1 MPQMTRRQRV
11 RRRNVVASIAFGATL
26 ALALALGAAWPVAVS
41 GAWGVA
47 ALLIGLAIWP
57 PILRMDAART
67 KANARD
73 EDFSRVSADLVL
85 LVASVASLIAIFYLV
100 DEAGQRHG
108 VAKLVLAILAVT
120 VVVLSWLLV
129 QTVYTVRY
137 GDLYYGDPI
146 GGIDFNDGGDPD
158 YHDFLY
164 LAFTIGMTYQ
174 VSDTNLGTKALR
186 RTAIRHA
193 FLSFVFVTVILA
205 VTINVVASLL
215 R

>member
-1 MPQMTRRQRV
+1 MPRMTRRQRA
-11 RRRNVVASIAFGATL
+11 RRRNVGASVAFGATL
-26 ALALALGAAWPVAVS
+26 AIALALGATWPVAVS

-47 ALLIGLAIWP
+47 ALLIGLVIWP
-57 PILRMDAART
+57 RILRMNAEQT

-73 EDFSRVSADLVL
+73 EDFSRISGDLVL
-85 LVASVASLIAIFYLV
+85 LVTSLASLVAIFFLV
-100 DEAGQRHG
+100 DEAGKRHG
-108 VAKLVLAILAVT
+108 AAKVTLAVLAVAVI
-120 VVVLSWLLV
+120 VLSWLLV

-146 GGIDFNDGGDPD
+146 GGIDFNDDDPPN
-158 YHDFLY
+158 YYDFLY

-174 VSDTNLGTKALR
+174 ASDTTLKTRAVRK
-186 RTAIRHA
+186 TAIRQA
-193 FLSFVFVTVILA
+193 LLSFLFVTVILA

>member
-1 MPQMTRRQRV
+1 MTRRQRV

-57 PILRMDAART
+57 SILRMDAART

-120 VVVLSWLLV
+120 VVVLSWFLV

>member
-11 RRRNVVASIAFGATL
+11 RRRNVVASIAFGVTL

-57 PILRMDAART
+57 RILRMDAART

>member
-1 MPQMTRRQRV
+1 MPRTRRQRA
-11 RRRNVVASIAFGATL
+11 RRRNVVASVAFGATL
-26 ALALALGAAWPVAVS
+26 AIALALGAGWPVAAS
-41 GAWGVA
+41 GAWGVT

-57 PILRMDAART
+57 RILRMDAEQA

-73 EDFSRVSADLVL
+73 EDFSRVSGDLVL

-100 DEAGQRHG
+100 DEAGRRHG
-108 VAKLVLAILAVT
+108 AAKVTLAVLAVA

-146 GGIDFNDGGDPD
+146 GGIDFNDDNPPD

-164 LAFTIGMTYQ
+164 VAFTIGMTYQ
-174 VSDTNLGTKALR
+174 VSDTTLRTKAVR
-186 RTAIRHA
+186 RTAIRQA
-193 FLSFVFVTVILA
+193 VLSFVFVTVILA

>member
-1 MPQMTRRQRV
+1 MTRRQLA
-11 RRRNVVASIAFGATL
+11 RRRNVVASVAFAATL
-26 ALALALGAAWPVAVS
+26 ATALALGATWPVAAS
-41 GAWGVA
+41 GAWGVT
-47 ALLIGLAIWP
+47 ALLLGLAIWP
-57 PILRMDAART
+57 RILRMDAEQT
-67 KANARD
+67 KANARE

-85 LVASVASLIAIFYLV
+85 LVASVASLIAIFFLV
-100 DEAGQRHG
+100 DEAGRRHG
-108 VAKLVLAILAVT
+108 AAKVTLAVLAVA

-146 GGIDFNDGGDPD
+146 GGIDFNDDDPPN
-158 YHDFLY
+158 YYDFLY

-174 VSDTNLGTKALR
+174 VSDTTLQTRAVRK
-186 RTAIRHA
+186 TAIRQA
-193 FLSFVFVTVILA
+193 LLSFLFVTVILA

>member
-47 ALLIGLAIWP
+47 ALVIGLAIWP
-57 PILRMDAART
+57 RILRMDAART

>member
-1 MPQMTRRQRV
+1 MPQMTRRQRI
-11 RRRNVVASIAFGATL
+11 RRRNVVASIAFVATL

-41 GAWGVA
+41 GAWGIA

-108 VAKLVLAILAVT
+108 VAKVVLAILAVT

-137 GDLYYGDPI
+137 GDLYCSDPI

>member
-57 PILRMDAART
+57 SILRMDAART

-120 VVVLSWLLV
+120 VVVLSWFLV

>member
-1 MPQMTRRQRV
+1 MPRMTRRQRA
-11 RRRNVVASIAFGATL
+11 RRRNVVASVAFGATL
-26 ALALALGAAWPVAVS
+26 AIALALGAPWPVAAS

-57 PILRMDAART
+57 RILRMDAEQA

-73 EDFSRVSADLVL
+73 EDFSRVSGDLVL

-100 DEAGQRHG
+100 DEAGRRHG
-108 VAKLVLAILAVT
+108 AGKVTLAVLAVA

-146 GGIDFNDGGDPD
+146 GGIDFNDDNPPD

-164 LAFTIGMTYQ
+164 VAFTIGMTYQ
-174 VSDTNLGTKALR
+174 VSDTTLRTRAVR
-186 RTAIRHA
+186 RTAIRQA
-193 FLSFVFVTVILA
+193 VLSFVFVTVILA

>member
-57 PILRMDAART
+57 QILRMDAART

-73 EDFSRVSADLVL
+73 EDFSRASADLVL

-146 GGIDFNDGGDPD
+146 GGIEFNDGGDPD

>member
-47 ALLIGLAIWP
+47 ALVIGLAIWP
-57 PILRMDAART
+57 SILRMDAART

-120 VVVLSWLLV
+120 VVVLSWFLV